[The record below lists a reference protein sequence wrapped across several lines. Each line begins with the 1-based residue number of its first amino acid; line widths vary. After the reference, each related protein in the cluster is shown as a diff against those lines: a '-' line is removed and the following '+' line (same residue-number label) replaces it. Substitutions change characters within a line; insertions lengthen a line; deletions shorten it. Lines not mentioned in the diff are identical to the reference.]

1 MQRAS
6 SRTRS
11 MSSRVQRLTRVRSC
25 ARRSALAK
33 TTKKAAT
40 GASKRRKSS
49 STSVSMAEGKLA
61 VIEIEDSS
69 YHLTSA
75 PADFRARWVER
86 NTDLP
91 ETACSSNMADFIPRR
106 PLHRTTRQIA
116 VTSSRAVLL
125 PPQLLNT
132 RQTLASEQIARSSPE
147 AGAYFPRVGH
157 KKRQPS
163 EMFKGSKMT

>member
-1 MQRAS
+1 MVVDRMQRAS

-69 YHLTSA
+69 HHS
-75 PADFRARWVER
+75 DI
-86 NTDLP
+86 
-91 ETACSSNMADFIPRR
+91 CSCRLQS
-106 PLHRTTRQIA
+106 T
-116 VTSSRAVLL
+116 
-125 PPQLLNT
+125 
-132 RQTLASEQIARSSPE
+132 
-147 AGAYFPRVGH
+147 VGGV
-157 KKRQPS
+157 QY
-163 EMFKGSKMT
+163 